1 MDKDKGGA
9 ECGWEGGGVGRVFR
23 NIYKEHMD
31 KTKVGWDQGWE
42 VGMGGGGGEK
52 WGQLY
57 LNNNKKTI
65 KNQ

>member
-1 MDKDKGGA
+1 M
-9 ECGWEGGGVGRVFR
+9 GRVFR

-57 LNNNKKTI
+57 LNNNFKKC
-65 KNQ
+65 KKKKVKKKKKKCVQMCVLA